1 MFSQYV
7 SVVGWAGNASCILTL
22 QARPF
27 RGSSTAMLLRALA
40 ITDSVCLAVGLL
52 HLWLCEL
59 ASWDIRKMS
68 DVSCRLHVFF
78 TYLSVH
84 VSAWTLVLLTA
95 ERLICALC
103 PLDASRLCSKRRVLT
118 AWLVSMLVLVIVNAW
133 FHLAGTRLVHTMV
146 TQANRT
152 MELTSCDLAG
162 DQGSWLRES
171 RVWGDLLLSCLL
183 PAVFILPANAV
194 LVWRVVV
201 LARKRRSLQRS
212 NSNRRCSIAKSPG
225 ITLMLVMAC
234 LMFLLTTLPINI
246 YMLYQQYRAENGLI
260 AAARGELLY
269 TLFSLLYYIN
279 NAVNF
284 VIYFLSG
291 PVFRKAALEVFCP
304 KRHNRRNIHFLSS
317 FRRSTVQ
324 RSLLQESVK
333 QVTAM

>member
-1 MFSQYV
+1 M
-7 SVVGWAGNASCILTL
+7 GNTSCVLTL
-22 QARPF
+22 QARPL
-27 RGSSTAMLLRALA
+27 RDSGTAVLLRALA
-40 ITDSVCLAVGLL
+40 ITDSVCLGVGLL

-95 ERLICALC
+95 ERLICVTK
-103 PLDASRLCSKRRVLT
+103 PMEASRLCSKSRLWISWCVSVVLLAT
-118 AWLVSMLVLVIVNAW
+118 VNAW
-133 FHLAGTRLVHTMV
+133 FHLAGTRLV
-146 TQANRT
+146 RT
-152 MELTSCDLAG
+152 IQVAADNSTLELTSCDLAG

-194 LVWRVVV
+194 LMWRILV
-201 LARKRRSLQRS
+201 LAKKRRAMQQRS
-212 NSNRRCSIAKSPG
+212 NNRRNKASAKSQG

-246 YMLYQQYRAENGLI
+246 YMLYQQYGNKPSGFVAV
-260 AAARGELLY
+260 ARGELTY
-269 TLFSLLYYIN
+269 TIFSLIYYVN

-284 VIYFLSG
+284 LIYFLSG
-291 PVFRKAALEVFCP
+291 PVFRSAAKEVFCSNRCTSKSP
-304 KRHNRRNIHFLSS
+304 TLRHTSS
-317 FRRSTVQ
+317 R
-324 RSLLQESVK
+324 
-333 QVTAM
+333 AM